1 MKNKDFRAI
10 ESCAHTYASRNG
22 SYSSLSDA
30 CIEDGIFK
38 FWIEIPLALGTV
50 GGLTALHPL
59 AKKSMELLGMPS
71 ASELMMITA
80 TVGLAQNFGAVKA
93 LTTSGIQQGHMKM
106 HLSNIMMSLQAS
118 EEELQKAKEFFK
130 DKAISFNA
138 AREFLTN
145 LRNRAFSIS

>member
-1 MKNKDFRAI
+1 MILELSNLI
-10 ESCAHTYASRNG
+10 ILIPSRNG

-80 TVGLAQNFGAVKA
+80 TVGLAQNFGSKSTYYIGY
-93 LTTSGIQQGHMKM
+93 TTRSYE
-106 HLSNIMMSLQAS
+106 NA
-118 EEELQKAKEFFK
+118 FK
-130 DKAISFNA
+130 
-138 AREFLTN
+138 
-145 LRNRAFSIS
+145 